1 MDVAFCR
8 ILCMEYHVRNEQKHC
23 AVVIMKRTAGC
34 TENQGGHGQAN
45 QQHLVYFFNEVE
57 IAKCEFV
64 KFNPL
69 SKFSAIRTVILI
81 SIL

>member
-8 ILCMEYHVRNEQKHC
+8 ILCVEYHVRNEQKHC
-23 AVVIMKRTAGC
+23 AVVIVKRAAGC

-45 QQHLVYFFNEVE
+45 RQHLFYFFNQVE
-57 IAKCEFV
+57 IP
-64 KFNPL
+64 NMNLSNLIL

-81 SIL
+81 SVL